1 MNMKIKALFA
11 FLFLTVALQAQTQQ
25 GQTVERLIEKY
36 STNKSFEYVSITK
49 GLFNLTQWLGGNNI
63 DQDTKE
69 VLSRIKT
76 LKILTLTT
84 NNQSEVR
91 KNFQIELD
99 RILKRGIYEQMMVT
113 RNKSD
118 QSTVYGYTDSKGVS
132 QLVIV
137 AKNDDEMSVLVMK
150 GNLTREDLEKIA
162 K

>member
-1 MNMKIKALFA
+1 MKIKLIIAVLLLSGA
-11 FLFLTVALQAQTQQ
+11 SLKAQT
-25 GQTVERLIEKY
+25 VDRLIEKY
-36 STNKSFEYVSITK
+36 SINKNFEYVSITK

-63 DQDTKE
+63 DQDTKD

-76 LKILTLTT
+76 LKILTLNIDTK
-84 NNQSEVR
+84 SEIR

-99 RILKRGIYEQMMVT
+99 RILKRGTYEQMMVT

-118 QSTVYGYTDSKGVS
+118 QSTVYGYTDAKGVS
-132 QLVIV
+132 QLIIV
-137 AKNDDEMSVLVMK
+137 ARNDDELSLIVMK